1 MASQNLTQL
10 RRLVFRYKASATDDW
25 TVFDIGPEN
34 LGQDTVVSYSATP
47 RMAERASAMG
57 TSSTPIPGTVDEFT
71 ASITILADTAAIIG
85 KVLRNWKPATYEGA
99 TANAGQMLFGGTSDD
114 DVCAGSQYVSV
125 IAQGICDD
133 GSTSDIEF
141 TRCYPQIDGDLEIG
155 TSSTSEVTFAL
166 NPQFYNPK
174 THANDGYPTYGGRL
188 GDYDLTTK
196 QRLNAETGNYAP
208 VTPVSE

>member
-1 MASQNLTQL
+1 MASENLTQL
-10 RRLVFRYKASATDDW
+10 RRLVFRYKANATNDW
-25 TVFDIGPEN
+25 TVFEIGPEN

-71 ASITILADTAAIIG
+71 ASITILADTAAMIG
-85 KVLRNWKPATYEGA
+85 KVLRNWKPATYTNA
-99 TANAGQMLFGGTSDD
+99 SASAGQMLFGGTSDD
-114 DVCAGSQYVSV
+114 DVCAGAQYVDV

-141 TRCYPQIDGDLEIG
+141 TRCFPQIDGDLEIG
-155 TSSTSEVTFAL
+155 TSETTEVTFAL
-166 NPQFYNPK
+166 NPQFYNK
-174 THANDGYPTYGGRL
+174 ETHASDGYPQYGGRL

-196 QRLNAETGNYAP
+196 MRLNATTGEY
-208 VTPVSE
+208 TPVSGASE